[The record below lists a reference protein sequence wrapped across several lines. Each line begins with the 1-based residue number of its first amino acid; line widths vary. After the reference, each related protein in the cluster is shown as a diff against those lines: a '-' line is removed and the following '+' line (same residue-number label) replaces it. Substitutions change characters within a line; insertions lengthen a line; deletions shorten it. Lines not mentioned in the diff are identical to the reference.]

1 MQELRLALQELVQ
14 EHAISSKKWRF
25 GKNRYFTDYTAVKAP
40 DTSLLSE
47 HKQQCLRELTHKIC
61 TDYQADTIHEI
72 THSYAWRI
80 AENNEYIPL
89 STQVLASP
97 AGLTKKLRNWASK
110 EEVSDHI

>member
-1 MQELRLALQELVQ
+1 MQELRLALQELLQ
-14 EHAISSKKWRF
+14 EHAISSKKWRL

-47 HKQQCLRELTHKIC
+47 HEQQCLRELTHKIC

-89 STQVLASP
+89 SAQMLASP
-97 AGLTKKLRNWASK
+97 AGLTKKLRNWAIK